1 MSGLPLDRMRCCFC
15 GEGTTGTDYVQLE
28 LRIDGTGAR
37 QFFGAHRGHLQE
49 RLARGFT
56 VELEPDDD

>member
-1 MSGLPLDRMRCCFC
+1 MIPLDRMRCCFC
-15 GEGTTGTDYVQLE
+15 GGVDTDSPDYVQLE

-37 QFFGAHRGHLQE
+37 QFFGAHREHLQE

-56 VELEPDDD
+56 IELEPDA